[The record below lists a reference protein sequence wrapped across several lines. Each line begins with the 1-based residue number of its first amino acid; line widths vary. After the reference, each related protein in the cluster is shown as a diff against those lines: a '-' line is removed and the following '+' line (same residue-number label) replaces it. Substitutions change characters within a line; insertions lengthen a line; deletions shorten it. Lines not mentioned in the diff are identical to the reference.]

1 MLFTGKHRS
10 LLVQKPC
17 SLVAASVASVEAV
30 SGVEASAGV
39 EAVAFNEAVAVD
51 SVVARLY
58 CTVTQDRQLHPV
70 ELELSAC
77 RVVPRTTTAAWPKWG
92 NWGFAWPPFEL
103 QEYYRSTVSVRV
115 FNQVTLRIRVA
126 LRSPFIRVPH

>member
-1 MLFTGKHRS
+1 MHRS

-30 SGVEASAGV
+30 AGV
-39 EAVAFNEAVAVD
+39 EAVA
-51 SVVARLY
+51 VVARLY
-58 CTVTQDRQLHPV
+58 CTVAQDRQLHPV

-103 QEYYRSTVSVRV
+103 QEYYRSAVSVRV
-115 FNQVTLRIRVA
+115 FNQVTLRIRVT
-126 LRSPFIRVPH
+126 LRSPFIRVTR